1 MILRF
6 RTWAALVAACA
17 AAGCGSTARVARE
30 GPALPIPTPRDSAC
44 DVVAGPAITPDSFV
58 IALTQPVDPAHAPAP
73 APAPENDAERL
84 VFRQLYETLIRVDC
98 LGRVL
103 PGLAESWTR
112 DDTGRRWTFTL
123 RRDARFWD
131 GAPVSA
137 RDVVAAWVSRDS
149 ALARAASV
157 ASDRTLT
164 VTLIASADS
173 TPLRFADPALAVA
186 KAAPDRGWP
195 IGTGP
200 FWVTGQTTSA
210 QSIRATPTA
219 DDPQR
224 RPIVFRPFPAAA
236 ARDALD
242 ERADVL
248 VTDDPAVLDYA
259 AARPEY
265 VSVPLTWNRTYALLA
280 PSGVRLTRG
289 DLDDLRRAVHVDARA
304 AEPCDVGAGDG
315 GTALDASLPRR
326 IVYRRD
332 DRTACDLADRLVA
345 RALLGR
351 GTVAAG
357 LAPDGFEASVARKSD
372 GVYVVSLHG
381 TAGRCRAGEQGLFL
395 VPLVETRSH
404 ALVRRGLPRL
414 AVDGDGTLRFALP

>member
-17 AAGCGSTARVARE
+17 AAGCGSTARVARGE
-30 GPALPIPTPRDSAC
+30 PALPIPAPRDSAC

-73 APAPENDAERL
+73 KNDAERL

-112 DDTGRRWTFTL
+112 YEVRRRWTFTL
-123 RRDARFWD
+123 RTDARFWD

-149 ALARAASV
+149 ALARAASG

-186 KAAPDRGWP
+186 KPAPDRGWP

-200 FWVTGQTTSA
+200 FWVTGQTASP
-210 QSIRATPTA
+210 QSIRATPTG
-219 DDPQR
+219 DDPRR
-224 RPIVFRPFPAAA
+224 RPITFRPFSAAG

-242 ERADVL
+242 ERADAL
-248 VTDDPAVLDYA
+248 VTDDAAVLDYA

-280 PSGVRLTRG
+280 PFGLRLTRG

-304 AEPCDVGAGDG
+304 AEPCDGGAGGAADG
-315 GTALDASLPRR
+315 PGTVLDGFLPRR
-326 IVYRRD
+326 ITYPRA
-332 DRTACDLADRLVA
+332 DRTARDLADRLVA
-345 RALLGR
+345 RSLLGQ
-351 GTVAAG
+351 GMVAAG
-357 LAPDGFEASVARKSD
+357 LAPNGFAASVARKSD
-372 GVYVVSLHG
+372 GVYVVSIPG
-381 TAGRCRAGEQGLFL
+381 PAGRCRAGEQGLFL
-395 VPLVETRSH
+395 VPLLETRSH

-414 AVDGDGTLRFALP
+414 ATDGDGTLRLAPP